1 MAEDERQQMDISMNG
16 GELYREDVFTDRR
29 VGTIHRMTPVKSDGS
44 EDDSRQ
50 VVWVG
55 QAQMM
60 TPAGTL
66 PLHFELEAEN
76 LQQAVERFGEAAR
89 KAADETM
96 ERLKELRRE
105 AASSI
110 VTPDQLGGGGG
121 GQFGGQG
128 GQGGGF
134 QMPR

>member
-1 MAEDERQQMDISMNG
+1 MAEDERQQMDINMDSG
-16 GELYREDVFTDRR
+16 ALYREDVFTDRR

-44 EDDSRQ
+44 VDDSRQ
-50 VVWVG
+50 VIWVG

-66 PLHFELEAEN
+66 PLHFELEADGLER
-76 LQQAVERFGEAAR
+76 AVEKFGEAAR

-121 GQFGGQG
+121 QFGGQG
-128 GQGGGF
+128 GQDGGF